1 MVIIGGGKSGGNI
14 LESGD
19 PDYAAITGA
28 GPKSPQN
35 DVLDPVSTTPL
46 SVTILTQFGI
56 PFDATFTNQGTPLP
70 GFDIHNQD
78 VTTMLKLSLLT
89 ELINGKFIEIEMDEN
104 GIARFYEVGTE
115 AASNVDIRYCVP
127 TSDLNQPIDLVI
139 VRGYDTPPERQ
150 LRDSFDGLKNK
161 ELMGYED
168 CAKDSCEEGFVA
180 RHATISYDDPQLD
193 QTYLDDI
200 KNSYELKAFESL
212 MGYLIDLD
220 LPDGIENVPGLKITF
235 GDTTKEYIEVDTQ
248 FINNTINVNSFL
260 GNKTGRAGV
269 SGFSTISDTGSGTF
283 RTGGSVPIIVNLINE
298 GNFNGLPVCGVDL
311 TSIAGGVITFPRERF
326 LRENKFGE
334 LESDFMGVVD
344 IVFSAHKVRSF
355 TLSPGGF
362 GINGS
367 LVWVVSP
374 LRDLVSL
381 QHGKN
386 WSWTIDVSEDVSVY
400 LFSILEDARAQA
412 TCDVYS
418 NPAPFFSD
426 PASATKAFSFS
437 NDLLTSTPV
446 SETEFICNIGD
457 DLGYYNPGGKMC
469 VVVERRRPSIDIFD
483 PRGAALSLASQIS
496 VTYTPLVVV
505 DLPQPITYAAPDA
518 LTNATKTIDAFGI
531 IDQADGI
538 IDADPTTKQNLSDSE
553 TSVLQDNTD
562 GFTLD
567 LTLPF
572 CEEDD
577 CLTIAKELLALQSA
591 VTETKS
597 VIMGPSSEPK
607 LGQVLADGT
616 TINEI
621 SYSYSDSSQYL
632 ITVAA
637 GPKYQNLGS
646 FSNSAY
652 QLQTTDVTRDGLV
665 IQDAGNGAEYVVR
678 VNGFGEITA
687 LSMVLEDISV
697 GDRVNVRIYNVP
709 QERIK

>member
-1 MVIIGGGKSGGNI
+1 MVIKGGGVEGGNI

-35 DVLDPVSTTPL
+35 DVLDPISTTPL

-70 GFDIHNQD
+70 GYDIHNQD

-115 AASNVDIRYCVP
+115 LATNVDIRYCIP

-139 VRGYDTPPERQ
+139 VRGYDPPPERQ

-161 ELMGYED
+161 ELMDYKD
-168 CAKDSCEEGFVA
+168 CAKDSCEEGFVS

-200 KNSYELKAFESL
+200 KNSYELKSFESL

-220 LPDGIENVPGLKITF
+220 LPDGIEDVPGLKITF
-235 GDTTKEYIEVDTQ
+235 GDTTKEYIEVDAQ
-248 FINNTINVNSFL
+248 IINNTVNVSNFTGL
-260 GNKTGRAGV
+260 KTGRAGV
-269 SGFSTISDTGSGTF
+269 AGFSSISNTGATTN
-283 RTGGSVPIIVNLINE
+283 RVGGSVPVVVNLINSN
-298 GNFNGLPVCGVDL
+298 NFNGLPVCGVDL
-311 TSIAGGVITFPRERF
+311 NSIAGGLLTFPRKRF

-344 IVFSAHKVRSF
+344 VVFSAHKVRKF

-374 LRDLVSL
+374 LRDLISL

-386 WSWTIDVSEDVSVY
+386 WSWTIDVNEDVSVY
-400 LFSILEDARAQA
+400 LFSVLEDDQAAA
-412 TCDVYS
+412 TCDVYADPS
-418 NPAPFFSD
+418 SFFSS
-426 PASATKAFSFS
+426 SAPNSPKAFSFS
-437 NDLLTSTPV
+437 NDLLTTTPV

-469 VVVERRRPSIDIFD
+469 VVIERRRPSIDIFD
-483 PRGAALSLASQIS
+483 PRGSALSLAGQIS
-496 VTYTPLVVV
+496 VRYTPIVVV
-505 DLPQPITYAAPDA
+505 DLPPPITYAAPTA
-518 LTNATKTIDAFGI
+518 LTNGTKTIAAFGI
-531 IDQADGI
+531 IDQSDGI

-553 TSVLQDNTD
+553 MSVLQDNTD

-577 CLTIAKELLALQSA
+577 CLIIAKELLALQSA

-597 VIMGPSSEPK
+597 VIMGPTSEPK

-652 QLQTTDVTRDGLV
+652 QLQTEDVTRDGLV

-687 LSMVLEDISV
+687 LNMVLDDISV

-709 QERIK
+709 QERI

>member
-1 MVIIGGGKSGGNI
+1 MVIKGGGVEGGDI

-19 PDYAAITGA
+19 PDYEAITGA

-46 SVTILTQFGI
+46 IVTILTQFGI
-56 PFDATFTNQGTPLP
+56 PFDASFTNKGTALP

-78 VTTMLKLSLLT
+78 VTTMMKLSLLT
-89 ELINGKFIEIEMDEN
+89 ELINNKFIEIEIDED
-104 GIARFYEVGTE
+104 GIARFYEVGTQL
-115 AASNVDIRYCVP
+115 ATNVDIRYCIP

-139 VRGYDTPPERQ
+139 VRGYDPPPERQ
-150 LRDSFDGLKNK
+150 LRASFDGLKNK
-161 ELMGYED
+161 ELMAYED

-180 RHATISYDDPQLD
+180 RYATISYDDPQLD
-193 QTYLDDI
+193 QVYLDDI
-200 KNSYELKAFESL
+200 KNSYELKEFESL
-212 MGYLIDLD
+212 MGYLIDLT
-220 LPDGIENVPGLKITF
+220 LPDGIEDVPGLKITF
-235 GDTTKEYIEVDTQ
+235 GDTTKEYIKVDTQ
-248 FINNTINVNSFL
+248 FMNNTLNVSSFL
-260 GNKTGRAGV
+260 GSQTGRAG
-269 SGFSTISDTGSGTF
+269 SAGFSSFGDSGASTN
-283 RTGGSVPIIVNLINE
+283 RVGGNIPVIVNIINE
-298 GNFNGLPVCGVDL
+298 DNFNGLPVCGVSL
-311 TSIAGGVITFPRERF
+311 SSLAGGVITFPRKRF

-334 LESDFMGVVD
+334 LESDFMGIVD
-344 IVFSAHKVRSF
+344 VVFSAHKVRSF

-362 GINGS
+362 GVGGS
-367 LVWVVSP
+367 LVWIVSP
-374 LRDLVSL
+374 LKDLVSL

-386 WSWTIDVSEDVSVY
+386 WSWEIDVSEDVSVY
-400 LFSILEDARAQA
+400 LFSVLEDARAQA
-412 TCDVYS
+412 TCNVYADPS
-418 NPAPFFSD
+418 PFFSQ
-426 PASATKAFSFS
+426 PAGNDLAFSFS
-437 NDLLTSTPV
+437 NNLLVTTPTTN
-446 SETEFICNIGD
+446 EDFICNIGD
-457 DLGYYNPGGKMC
+457 DLGYYNPDGQMC

-483 PRGAALSLASQIS
+483 PRGNALALASAIEIE
-496 VTYTPLVVV
+496 YTPLIVV
-505 DLPQPITYAAPDA
+505 DAPPPVTYASTTA
-518 LTNATKTIDAFGI
+518 LTNGTKTIPAFGI

-553 TSVLQDNTD
+553 MSVLQDNTD

-567 LTLPF
+567 MTLPF

-577 CLTIAKELLALQSA
+577 CLIIAKELLALQSA

-597 VIMGPSSEPK
+597 VIMGPTSEPK

-632 ITVAA
+632 ITVSA

-665 IQDAGNGAEYVVR
+665 IQDVGNGAEYVVR
-678 VNGFGEITA
+678 INGFGEITA
-687 LSMVLEDISV
+687 LSMVLDDISV

-709 QERIK
+709 QESIK